1 MNFQIK
7 GSFLMLTIGLAMIGT
22 ACNTSGNI
30 PETTEM
36 KTMMD
41 SISYAVGLNIGKS
54 LDTPESEDLNTF
66 MVFRGVLDVKEDKG
80 EALTEEEIQALFT
93 AFQAEISA
101 KADAELAEKGSKNIE
116 EGIAF
121 LEGNENKEGVKVTA
135 SGLQYMVMQA
145 GSGASPTAENVVK
158 VHYHGTLL
166 DGTVFDSS
174 VDRGEPVEFPLNRV
188 IPGWTEGVQLMNVG
202 SKYKFFIPSDL
213 AYGPQGSP
221 PTIPPSSTLIFE
233 VELLDIVET
242 PTP

>member
-1 MNFQIK
+1 
-7 GSFLMLTIGLAMIGT
+7 MLGLGLALIGT

-30 PETTEM
+30 PETSGM

-54 LDTPESEDLNTF
+54 LNTPESEDLNTY
-66 MVFRGVLDVKEDKG
+66 MVFRGILDVKEDKG
-80 EALTEEEIQALFT
+80 EALTEEEIEALFT
-93 AFQAEISA
+93 SFQAELSA
-101 KADAELAEKGSKNIE
+101 KAEAELAEKGAKNIE

-121 LEGNENKEGVKVTA
+121 LEENEKKDGVTVTA
-135 SGLQYMVMQA
+135 SGLQYMVMQE
-145 GSGASPTAENVVK
+145 GSGASPTAEDVVK

-174 VDRGEPVEFPLNRV
+174 VDRGEPIEFPLNRV
-188 IPGWTEGVQLMNVG
+188 IPGWTEGVQLMTVG

-221 PTIPPSSTLIFE
+221 PAIPPSATLTFE
-233 VELLDIVET
+233 VELLDIVT
-242 PTP
+242 PEAAE